1 MKKIIVA
8 SMVFLSGC
16 ASDVKVK
23 HVEPVDD
30 VKKEFV
36 SGEGSN
42 VDWDVEYTSGSE
54 LLKLIDSGE
63 VKPGYI
69 FKSYV
74 SVEMDLIPIV
84 DGSNVRMNALAY
96 GGIEYELIAGKL
108 GQDYL
113 VFDMPG
119 RVQKNN
125 GSYVGSNSFGVRKK
139 IDKVSVVEYMNAV
152 KVNNKSDSPY
162 GIKIER
168 CIIPSYDV
176 KDDGSNLK
184 IEYIAKLLT
193 NSYLSDKGR
202 MGPTMDFT
210 IDAKIQKYFFESKVI
225 SARVVNIKT
234 KKIYNCSVVI

>member
-84 DGSNVRMNALAY
+84 DG
-96 GGIEYELIAGKL
+96 
-108 GQDYL
+108 
-113 VFDMPG
+113 
-119 RVQKNN
+119 
-125 GSYVGSNSFGVRKK
+125 
-139 IDKVSVVEYMNAV
+139 
-152 KVNNKSDSPY
+152 
-162 GIKIER
+162 
-168 CIIPSYDV
+168 
-176 KDDGSNLK
+176 
-184 IEYIAKLLT
+184 
-193 NSYLSDKGR
+193 
-202 MGPTMDFT
+202 
-210 IDAKIQKYFFESKVI
+210 
-225 SARVVNIKT
+225 
-234 KKIYNCSVVI
+234 